1 MQQRSCIS
9 CSRPVIANVLAPD
22 TYRPAQAATLER
34 GGEIPHP
41 SLVFQDASNRQVV
54 VAFMAFLVHIDALR
68 SFALLNSIAVIKIGV
83 QHCEQG
89 VEKRVVEKLYEE
101 PFYGCMRLSSL
112 VEEAESLQERIL
124 HACFGD
130 RSFFRLRT
138 TVPAVSCLSS
148 SPERKWKDDGPVGES
163 VAASARWARESVA
176 ATIPSVPSTRS

>member
-1 MQQRSCIS
+1 MSAEMEKVSALYLKHERKMCRFY
-9 CSRPVIANVLAPD
+9 CALEDKVDAFASRIE
-22 TYRPAQAATLER
+22 AATLER

-101 PFYGCMRLSSL
+101 PFYGCMRLSS
-112 VEEAESLQERIL
+112 
-124 HACFGD
+124 
-130 RSFFRLRT
+130 
-138 TVPAVSCLSS
+138 
-148 SPERKWKDDGPVGES
+148 
-163 VAASARWARESVA
+163 
-176 ATIPSVPSTRS
+176 